1 MSPHIMTHSATLALC
16 PPEREDILLVAFSPV
31 IRNCARRLRA
41 IDAMIIV
48 SSIINILWLLVW
60 FQYSKAEIKIT
71 FLEVVKDIS
80 PYLIITSAIV
90 FAAYLI
96 TSGIDN
102 HFLSFMIKVVFT
114 ATVYLSVLWILQ
126 SNIIREVYLFIRK
139 REITQ

>member
-1 MSPHIMTHSATLALC
+1 METLKEKTAKGLFWGGLGNF
-16 PPEREDILLVAFSPV
+16 IQQLLNLIFGIFLARLLSQSDYGMVGMLTIFSQM
-31 IRNCARRLRA
+31 AGTL
-41 IDAMIIV
+41 
-48 SSIINILWLLVW
+48 
-60 FQYSKAEIKIT
+60 QEGG
-71 FLEVVKDIS
+71 
-80 PYLIITSAIV
+80 